1 MRRQTERTMYEALS
15 KHDLSQKQYVSL
27 KQYVYLWADEIHV
40 NVRLEDDAERKQR
53 ILVLMRATPDGRK

>member
-1 MRRQTERTMYEALS
+1 MYEALS